1 MCRHICTH
9 IFNSM
14 SNSCPM
20 IVTLRNPAY
29 LSETPK
35 GHCIFAFKEM
45 KTVIAILFAEIAQW
59 AAV

>member
-9 IFNSM
+9 IFHSM

-29 LSETPK
+29 LSKTPK

-45 KTVIAILFAEIAQW
+45 KTVIAILFAGIA
-59 AAV
+59 